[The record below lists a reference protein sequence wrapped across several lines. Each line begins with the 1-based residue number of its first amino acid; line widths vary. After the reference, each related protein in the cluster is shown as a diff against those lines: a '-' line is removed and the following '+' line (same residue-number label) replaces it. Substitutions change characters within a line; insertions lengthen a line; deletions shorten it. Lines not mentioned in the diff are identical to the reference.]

1 MLMQSSTDVLK
12 GRISGYGATTWSK
25 TELDAIEAQWNALP
39 TMLVTQ
45 VCCFQLMLVARSIPI
60 AGKKGTTICQNRS

>member
-1 MLMQSSTDVLK
+1 VLK

-39 TMLVTQ
+39 NYVGDSSVLLPVD
-45 VCCFQLMLVARSIPI
+45 VSGSVDSHCR
-60 AGKKGTTICQNRS
+60 